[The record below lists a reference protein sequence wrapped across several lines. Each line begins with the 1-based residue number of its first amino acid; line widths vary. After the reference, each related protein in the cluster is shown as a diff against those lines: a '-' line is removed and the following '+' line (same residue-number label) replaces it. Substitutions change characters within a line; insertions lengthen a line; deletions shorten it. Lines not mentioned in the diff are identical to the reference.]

1 MQCSLPRVMVFIKRI
16 KFLFPII
23 ILVITVG
30 LNELLLYSVEM
41 KARAEARS
49 NLTYV
54 LSSLPKLEARHISTK
69 ESLDILARDI
79 RTFGETGDMHSYNI
93 VHLADWKK
101 SIIFFDASQDCT
113 TKEPLTLGKVTRMFS
128 HPDTAE
134 YAFKYILNSRKSTE
148 STRISWQFDDAPEWL
163 EWQSYNDP
171 NMGPIV
177 LVAGVQSDEALDEFR
192 LLSILIQLSGF
203 ISLVLIMLLNIQIV
217 RKE

>member
-1 MQCSLPRVMVFIKRI
+1 MFIKRI

-54 LSSLPKLEARHISTK
+54 LSSLPKLEERHISTK
-69 ESLDILARDI
+69 ESLNILARDI

-93 VHLADWKK
+93 VHLVDWKK
-101 SIIFFDASQDCT
+101 SVIFFDASEDCT
-113 TKEPLTLGKVTRMFS
+113 ETKPLTLGKVTSMFS

-134 YAFKYILNSRKSTE
+134 YAFKHILNSRKSSE
-148 STRISWQFDDAPEWL
+148 DSRISWQFDDAPEWL
-163 EWQSYNDP
+163 EWQTYNDP

-177 LVAGVQSDEALDEFR
+177 LVAGVQSDEALDGFR
-192 LLSILIQLSGF
+192 SLSILIQLSGF
-203 ISLVLIMLLNIQIV
+203 MALVLIMLLNIQIA

>member
-1 MQCSLPRVMVFIKRI
+1 
-16 KFLFPII
+16 
-23 ILVITVG
+23 
-30 LNELLLYSVEM
+30 
-41 KARAEARS
+41 
-49 NLTYV
+49 
-54 LSSLPKLEARHISTK
+54 
-69 ESLDILARDI
+69 
-79 RTFGETGDMHSYNI
+79 MHSYNI

-113 TKEPLTLGKVTRMFS
+113 TVEPLTLGKVTRMFS

-148 STRISWQFDDAPEWL
+148 NTRISWQFDDATEWL

-177 LVAGVQSDEALDEFR
+177 LVAGVQSDEALDGFR

>member
-1 MQCSLPRVMVFIKRI
+1 MVFIKRI
-16 KFLFPII
+16 KFLIPIV

-49 NLTYV
+49 NLTFV
-54 LSSLPKLEARHISTK
+54 LSSLPKLEERHISTK
-69 ESLDILARDI
+69 DSLDILARDI

-93 VHLADWKK
+93 VHLVDWEK

-113 TKEPLTLGKVTRMFS
+113 TEEPLTLGKVTGMFS

-134 YAFKYILNSRKSTE
+134 YAFKYILNSRKSSE
-148 STRISWQFDDAPEWL
+148 DSRISWQFDDAPEWL

-177 LVAGVQSDEALDEFR
+177 LVAGVQSDEALDGFR